1 MLLKVGSKV
10 KFASEKRPY
19 TVQASS
25 ERYAV
30 CTKPFNPQHTVLYT
44 VIDFKDNVRGTENLI
59 FGMGAETR
67 ELCEEMLKRLTA
79 PCEHLD
85 MDDVICDCRT
95 EVSHR
100 NRIALDIEKFID

>member
-1 MLLKVGSKV
+1 MRLPVGLRV
-10 KFASEKRPY
+10 KFREEAQRY

-30 CTKPFNPQHTVLYT
+30 CTKPFNPRKTVLYT
-44 VIDFKDNVRGTENLI
+44 TIDFHEEVRGTENLV

-67 ELCEEMLKRLTA
+67 EQCEEMLKRLMGQ
-79 PCEHLD
+79 CR
-85 MDDVICDCRT
+85 DVGFRT

-100 NRIALDIEKFID
+100 NRIRLHIERVR